1 MIEWRTCVG
10 YPDYEI
16 SNDGQLRRRVAFR
29 NLPVGMIKKA
39 QRHSRGYLYYA
50 LGHDKK
56 ELAHR
61 LVAMTF
67 IGPPPS
73 DRHEVAHNDGSR
85 TNNVASNLRWALP
98 TENQADR
105 MLHGTDA
112 CGAKSMTAKIGAQ
125 EARSIVSEYAMG
137 GQRYVGGA
145 VTMQEIADRHGISIA
160 QVSRIVNGRRW
171 QQALSAT
178 S

>member
-1 MIEWRTCVG
+1 MTEWRTCVG

-16 SNDGQLRRRVAFR
+16 SDDGQLRRRVAFR
-29 NLPVGMIKKA
+29 NLLVGMIKKA

-61 LVAMTF
+61 LVAMAF
-67 IGPPPS
+67 IGAPPS

-85 TNNVASNLRWALP
+85 TNNRAPNLRWALP
-98 TENQADR
+98 AENQADR
-105 MLHGTDA
+105 LLHGTDA
-112 CGAKSMTAKIGAQ
+112 CGAKSMTAKIGSR
-125 EARSIVSEYAMG
+125 EAREIVSEYARG
-137 GQRYVGGA
+137 GRRYVGGA
-145 VTMQEIADRHGISIA
+145 VTMREIADRHGISIA

-171 QQALSAT
+171 RQTLSAT

>member
-10 YPDYEI
+10 HPDYEI
-16 SNDGQLRRRVAFR
+16 SNDGQLRRRVSFR
-29 NLPVGMIKKA
+29 NLPAGMPKKA

-50 LGHDKK
+50 LGHEKK

-61 LVAMTF
+61 LVAMAF

-73 DRHEVAHNDGSR
+73 DRHEVAHNDGCR
-85 TNNVASNLRWALP
+85 MNNRASNLRWALP
-98 TENQADR
+98 AENQADR
-105 MLHGTDA
+105 LRHGTDA
-112 CGAKSMTAKIGAQ
+112 CGTKSMTAKIGAQ
-125 EARSIVSEYAMG
+125 EALAIIAEYANG
-137 GQRYVGGA
+137 GRRYVGGA
-145 VTMQEIADRHGISIA
+145 VTMREIADRHGISIA